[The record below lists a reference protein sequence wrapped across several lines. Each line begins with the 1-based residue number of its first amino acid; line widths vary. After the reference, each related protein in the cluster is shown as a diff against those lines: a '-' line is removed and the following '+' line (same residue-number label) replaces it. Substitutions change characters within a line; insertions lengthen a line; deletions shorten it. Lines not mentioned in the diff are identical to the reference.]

1 MTENHANYKN
11 QFIATPKLNW
21 IYLSTKQ
28 RRTITDT
35 DFYMS
40 HVGIQRIFMP
50 MNTANIF
57 SQGTEN
63 IIFFNGQNNQ
73 WLFLK

>member
-21 IYLSTKQ
+21 VYLSTKQ
-28 RRTITDT
+28 RRTVTDT

-40 HVGIQRIFMP
+40 HVGI
-50 MNTANIF
+50 
-57 SQGTEN
+57 
-63 IIFFNGQNNQ
+63 
-73 WLFLK
+73 